1 MASHSHAGHMPSSGK
16 ALMISAWLTGVY
28 FVIELAIGLWT
39 GSIAVLSDAF
49 HTLSAVGGV
58 LVAII
63 AQRIAR
69 RPADSARSF
78 GWYRA
83 EIIGALVNGGF
94 LLGMALLVIWMG
106 AMRLGNPI
114 HLATGPMLLVAFGGL
129 VTEVISLGLMWQSS
143 KDDLNARGA
152 LWHIIQ
158 TFVGSLLIIV
168 TALVIEFTGF
178 LAIDPILGMAFGVVL
193 LWASV
198 GVIKEAVHILMEG
211 TPEGTD
217 LEAVTAD
224 LRGQD
229 GVLDVHHVHAW
240 TLTSGKHAFSA
251 HIRHGEPAEA
261 AGLLNRAYRRLTEQ
275 YGFHMV
281 TLQLETACLDER
293 HARDLDVTLPE
304 SQRVSPDAADS
315 HAAHADPL
323 DSAAQDA
330 RLPDNS

>member
-1 MASHSHAGHMPSSGK
+1 
-16 ALMISAWLTGVY
+16 
-28 FVIELAIGLWT
+28 
-39 GSIAVLSDAF
+39 
-49 HTLSAVGGV
+49 
-58 LVAII
+58 
-63 AQRIAR
+63 
-69 RPADSARSF
+69 
-78 GWYRA
+78 
-83 EIIGALVNGGF
+83 
-94 LLGMALLVIWMG
+94 
-106 AMRLGNPI
+106 
-114 HLATGPMLLVAFGGL
+114 
-129 VTEVISLGLMWQSS
+129 
-143 KDDLNARGA
+143 
-152 LWHIIQ
+152 
-158 TFVGSLLIIV
+158 
-168 TALVIEFTGF
+168 
-178 LAIDPILGMAFGVVL
+178 
-193 LWASV
+193 
-198 GVIKEAVHILMEG
+198 MEG

-293 HARDLDVTLPE
+293 HARDLDVRFPD
-304 SQRVSPDAADS
+304 SQRVSPDAAGT

>member
-1 MASHSHAGHMPSSGK
+1 MATHSHTGHMPSSGK
-16 ALMISAWLTGVY
+16 ALVISAWLTGIY
-28 FVIELAIGLWT
+28 FVIELAVGLWT

-69 RPADSARSF
+69 RPADAQRSF

-106 AMRLGNPI
+106 VMRLGNPI
-114 HLATGPMLLVAFGGL
+114 HLPTGPMLWVAFGGL
-129 VTEVISLGLMWQSS
+129 VTEVISLGLMWKSS
-143 KDDLNARGA
+143 RDDLNARGA

-178 LAIDPILGMAFGVVL
+178 LQIDPILGAAFGVVL
-193 LWASV
+193 LWASI
-198 GVIKEAVHILMEG
+198 GVIREAVHILMEG
-211 TPEGTD
+211 TPADTD
-217 LEAVTAD
+217 LDAVIAD
-224 LRGQD
+224 IRGQD
-229 GVLDVHHVHAW
+229 GVLDIHHAHAW

-251 HIRHGEPAEA
+251 HLRHADPADA
-261 AGLLNRAYRRLTEQ
+261 AGILERAYNRLTHDH
-275 YGFHMV
+275 GFHMV
-281 TLQLETACLDER
+281 TLQLETDCLDET
-293 HARDLDVTLPE
+293 HAEDLDISVAAGRDKRSATK
-304 SQRVSPDAADS
+304 AADKDRQ
-315 HAAHADPL
+315 HAHDTNHE
-323 DSAAQDA
+323 DDEH
-330 RLPDNS
+330 

>member
-1 MASHSHAGHMPSSGK
+1 MATHSHAGHMPASGN
-16 ALMISAWLTGVY
+16 ALVISAWLTGVY
-28 FVIELAIGLWT
+28 FVIELAVGLWT

-69 RPADSARSF
+69 RPADAQLSF

-106 AMRLGNPI
+106 VMRLGNPI
-114 HLATGPMLLVAFGGL
+114 HLPTGPMLWVAFGGL
-129 VTEVISLGLMWQSS
+129 VTEVISLALMWKSS
-143 KDDLNARGA
+143 RDDLNARGA

-168 TALVIEFTGF
+168 TALVIQFTGF
-178 LAIDPILGMAFGVVL
+178 LAIDPILGAAFGVVL
-193 LWASV
+193 LWASI
-198 GVIKEAVHILMEG
+198 GVIREAVHILMEG
-211 TPEGTD
+211 TPEDTD
-217 LEAVTAD
+217 LEEVIAD

-229 GVLDVHHVHAW
+229 GVLDVHHAHAW

-251 HIRHGEPAEA
+251 HLRHADPADATGILESA
-261 AGLLNRAYRRLTEQ
+261 YNLLTHDH
-275 YGFHMV
+275 GFHMV
-281 TLQLETACLDER
+281 TLQLETDCLDES
-293 HARDLDVTLPE
+293 HARDLDVLGK
-304 SQRVSPDAADS
+304 PDTEDIKAMAAYSEPHAS
-315 HAAHADPL
+315 H
-323 DSAAQDA
+323 DA
-330 RLPDNS
+330 GSKTHGSKK